1 MLLNSLEASASR
13 RNHVS
18 AEIRKFW
25 ELIKPHLDVEGL
37 QKVAEQYPEL
47 REQAL
52 QLTQPQAPF
61 YDYTPKGVDAG

>member
-1 MLLNSLEASASR
+1 M
-13 RNHVS
+13 S